1 MHNKLLRPITTIAG
15 LDCLSNEQISKIR
28 LQEAVDF
35 TIYTEFDDEDLIELW
50 KEFLYSIRA
59 ARLFKKSSVRTVGG
73 GRRNSA
79 RRSAEC
85 PHGLRRNGSQKVYGN
100 SKGRLA
106 AACVYTDGRFS
117 DRYRNFQR
125 GSRKSAEYES
135 REHYSLRGRFKRKYH
150 LS

>member
-73 GRRNSA
+73 GRRVDTTLDCETITIVFRDVNIMEYQQHNYYFESELDLPFEKTY
-79 RRSAEC
+79 RISIER
-85 PHGLRRNGSQKVYGN
+85 HG
-100 SKGRLA
+100 
-106 AACVYTDGRFS
+106 T
-117 DRYRNFQR
+117 
-125 GSRKSAEYES
+125 KSIF
-135 REHYSLRGRFKRKYH
+135 G
-150 LS
+150 